1 MGRENLEKLTNF
13 LQSWQGEDIT
23 EDKMKLIEYLVKLTQ
38 SDIDEL
44 FSTLK
49 QMNIV
54 PELYE
59 GTYNKIKE
67 LINYHGFE
75 NNNYV
80 CLSNFLRNREV
91 ASIKLSDIPTGK
103 TFSVIDLCLT
113 RLNYNRS
120 LVNKLIN
127 MTDIVR
133 GNVMG
138 KFEVL
143 LAIVLSSGKL
153 PDKMCTGDILV
164 GEESIEIKCSKS
176 HGKKFSKG
184 NVMSGAGKIGVKD
197 GNGFKNVDG
206 VRQFL
211 YNKYIGLP
219 DVVTLK
225 PDNPNTID
233 QYILDAFNTKEYV
246 VHAYKELFLNFFYG
260 DALDIVSTY
269 VDEIVNY
276 FVAERSLEQMRAD
289 RMVIN
294 PDQYRVFRRMI
305 GCMYLNVYQ
314 KMQKFSHILITSFNP
329 VRYQDASVFVSN
341 SMLQKHPMEL
351 YKDIEAS
358 GLDFCWQGL
367 DKKAGRR
374 VLMGAAVITA

>member
-1 MGRENLEKLTNF
+1 MGRENIEKLTKF
-13 LQSWQGEDIT
+13 LQDWQGQDIA
-23 EDKMKLIEYLVKLTQ
+23 EDKLKLIEYLVKLTQ
-38 SDIDEL
+38 SDLDEM
-44 FSTLK
+44 FSNLK

-67 LINYHGFE
+67 LIDYHGFE
-75 NNNYV
+75 NRNYI
-80 CLSNFLRNREV
+80 CLSNFLKNRQEV
-91 ASIKLSDIPTGK
+91 GIKLTDIPLGK

-127 MTDIVR
+127 MTDVVR

-138 KFEVL
+138 RFEVL
-143 LAIVLSSGKL
+143 LAIVLRGGKL
-153 PDKMCTGDILV
+153 PDKKCTGDILV
-164 GEESIEIKCSKS
+164 GDESVEIKCSKS
-176 HGKKFSKG
+176 NGKKFSKG
-184 NVMSGAGKIGVKD
+184 NVMYGAGKVGVKD

-211 YNKYIGLP
+211 YSKYIGLP

-225 PDNPNTID
+225 PNNPNTID
-233 QYILDAFNTKEYV
+233 QYILDSFNTKEYV
-246 VHAYKELFLNFFYG
+246 VRAYKELFLNFFYG
-260 DALDIVSTY
+260 DALDIVSPH
-269 VDEIVNY
+269 VEKIVNY
-276 FVAERSLEQMRAD
+276 FVADRSLEQMKAD

-294 PDQYRVFRRMI
+294 PDQYCVFRRMI
-305 GCMYLNVYQ
+305 GCMYLGVYQ
-314 KMQKFSHILITSFNP
+314 KMQEFNHILITSFNP
-329 VRYQDASVFVSN
+329 VKYEDASVFLSN
-341 SMLQKHPMEL
+341 DMLQKHPMEL